1 MGGCRSLGAGLLVGA
16 MLACGDGSGI
26 ISVNSPLVSVSGIT
40 RDYFTT
46 NPLGSAVITIDD
58 HPTLTTTSGTV
69 GAYTFSVSGST
80 TLRVVTALTNYR
92 PTRNETLTVGLSA
105 VVADQFAA
113 ANADINRQ
121 YTAVGLFPNIN
132 TGVVIVNLRDDAG
145 QPRVG
150 IPVADIVL
158 LSGSTPVG
166 LGPFVFTGTDVVPQT
181 TQAVTVLAGGRSRVA
196 FLDVPPGTLTLSVKL
211 SATQTVTATV
221 FVTANGATLVQR

>member
-1 MGGCRSLGAGLLVGA
+1 
-16 MLACGDGSGI
+16 
-26 ISVNSPLVSVSGIT
+26 
-40 RDYFTT
+40 
-46 NPLGSAVITIDD
+46 
-58 HPTLTTTSGTV
+58 
-69 GAYTFSVSGST
+69 
-80 TLRVVTALTNYR
+80 
-92 PTRNETLTVGLSA
+92 
-105 VVADQFAA
+105 
-113 ANADINRQ
+113 
-121 YTAVGLFPNIN
+121 
-132 TGVVIVNLRDDAG
+132 
-145 QPRVG
+145 VG

>member
-1 MGGCRSLGAGLLVGA
+1 

-46 NPLGSAVITIDD
+46 NALGSAVITIDD